1 MIHQKVKSFL
11 KERTEELKKDAE
23 ELGQIEAGM
32 RAGKYS
38 QEDLLKRGV
47 KERYDEL
54 KRQIRRRED
63 QTAEEAR
70 QLVRQYQKE
79 VRSKEALDPEEVN
92 KKDLKILNSGI
103 ELNEKDLVSMLDRN
117 QGNRTMTQT
126 VFRFAKKNGIELPA
140 KYVSSEKEAKEAEA
154 VFSAIDSYCGNWI
167 GTGDAGKI
175 LDRFFP
181 NMDQPSDS
189 E

>member
-1 MIHQKVKSFL
+1 MNYQKVKSFL
-11 KERTEELKKDAE
+11 KERTEELKKEAE
-23 ELGQIEAGM
+23 ELDQIEKGM

-38 QEDLLKRGV
+38 QDDLKHGV

-54 KRQIRRRED
+54 KRQIRRRGD

-92 KKDLKILNSGI
+92 EKDLKILNSGI

-117 QGNRTMTQT
+117 QGNRTMTQA
-126 VFRFAKKNGIELPA
+126 VFRFAKKNGIELPVH
-140 KYVSSEKEAKEAEA
+140 YVSSEKEAKEAEA
-154 VFSAIDSYCGNWI
+154 VISAIDTYCGNWI
-167 GTGDAGKI
+167 GSGDAGRI

-181 NMDQPSDS
+181 EADQESDT